1 MDFCSCVAVGFQIDP
16 TIKPM
21 SQNPQQS
28 KVVELFTPDLSTRF
42 EIPFYSCPITAG
54 FPSPAESFLEGTLD
68 LNTHLIRHPAA
79 TFFVRVVGDSMT
91 GAGIFPGDILIVD
104 RSLEPQDKNVVI
116 AVVDSELTVKRL
128 RFFKERLVLVPDND
142 AYPTI
147 EIHQHQSFEIWGVV
161 TASIH
166 TL

>member
-1 MDFCSCVAVGFQIDP
+1 MPNNSH
-16 TIKPM
+16 
-21 SQNPQQS
+21 PQQS
-28 KVVELFTPDLSTRF
+28 KVVQVLYPDLATSY

-68 LNTHLIRHPAA
+68 LNTHLIRHPVA
-79 TFFVRVVGDSMT
+79 TFFVRVVGDSMI

-128 RFFKERLVLVPDND
+128 RFFKERLVLAPDND
-142 AYPTI
+142 KYPMI

-166 TL
+166 TLSITPP